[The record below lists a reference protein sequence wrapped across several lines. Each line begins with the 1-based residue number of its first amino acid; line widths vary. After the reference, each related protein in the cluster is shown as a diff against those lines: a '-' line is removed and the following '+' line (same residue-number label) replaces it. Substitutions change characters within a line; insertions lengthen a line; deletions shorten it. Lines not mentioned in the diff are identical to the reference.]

1 MSAADI
7 AWEAR
12 GPQEAPAIVL
22 VHSLGSSRSAWA
34 PQVAALQDRYRLV
47 LVDLRGHGVSPS
59 PPGPYA
65 VAELAQDVIAAAASA
80 GAASFHLC
88 GISIGGLAALWT
100 AVHRADVV
108 RSIVAANTA
117 ARIGTPERWT
127 ARIDAIRAGGMG
139 SICDAVVGL
148 WFSPDFAATHPDWH
162 ASARDG
168 FLATDPEGYIGCCR
182 ALAAADL
189 RSEVESI
196 TVPSLIIGGSLDT
209 ATPPAGAEWLR
220 DVITESRLAVIDGAA
235 HLSNLD
241 RPVEFTA
248 HLAGFVDDVEAGR

>member
-1 MSAADI
+1 MNAAGI

-12 GPQEAPAIVL
+12 GPQDAPAIVL

-34 PQVAALQDRYRLV
+34 PQVVALQDRYRLV
-47 LVDLRGHGVSPS
+47 LVDLRGHGASPS

-65 VAELAQDVIAAAASA
+65 IAELAQDVITATASA
-80 GAASFHLC
+80 GAAQFHLC
-88 GISIGGLAALWT
+88 GISIGGLVALWT
-100 AVHRADVV
+100 AAHRPEVV
-108 RSIVAANTA
+108 RSIIAANTA
-117 ARIGTPERWT
+117 ARIGTVERWT
-127 ARIDAIRAGGMG
+127 ARIDAIRAGGME
-139 SICDAVVGL
+139 SIYDAVVGL
-148 WFSPDFAATHPDWH
+148 WFSPDFADTHPDWH

-189 RSEVESI
+189 RSDVESI
-196 TVPSLIIGGSLDT
+196 TVPSLVIGGSLDA
-209 ATPPAGAEWLR
+209 ATPPAEAEWLG
-220 DVITESRLAVIDGAA
+220 DAIAGSRLALIDGAA